1 MRALRSVFRRKVRA
15 FLTIF
20 GIAIGVFALIV
31 MGAMAEKL
39 TLLVDGG
46 TEYYVDKVLV
56 SESDL
61 ISLAPS
67 PMSADKVKEIEKVKG
82 VAKAQAELQLMLD
95 EDMGA
100 VQMGPPASIV
110 GTDLRGQKYE
120 TFAVTFAGGR
130 DLKKSDRKKVVVGSD
145 LVKKLDAKIG
155 KNVKIRG
162 KKFEVVGILEKT
174 LTVPDTT
181 VIMPL
186 YDAQRLHYKELPEM
200 IRNEVDVDDLS
211 TGIMAFVKDGFNPDK
226 VAKTIEK
233 EVKGVKGFGPKA
245 FNDQIGSAVAIFTSI
260 IFLIGMISLLVGGL
274 SVINTMTMSISER
287 TREIG
292 IRKAIGA
299 SSWEIVR
306 QFLVESG
313 IIGLIGGLIGLGL
326 GWVFTALA
334 NSAGNESGTALFLV
348 TSRLAIGSVSFA
360 LLLGIIGGFFPS
372 WRAARMDPVAA
383 LRYE

>member
-1 MRALRSVFRRKVRA
+1 MRALRSVFRRKLRA

-46 TEYYVDKVLV
+46 AEYYKDKVIV

-61 ISLAPS
+61 VSLSPS
-67 PMSADKVKEIEKVKG
+67 PMSIDRISEVEAVKG
-82 VAKAQAELQLMLD
+82 VAKAQGELQMRLD
-95 EDMGA
+95 DEMGA

-110 GTDLRGQKYE
+110 GTDLRGQGFESFK
-120 TFAVTFAGGR
+120 VTFAEGR

-145 LVKKLDAKIG
+145 LVNKLDAEVG
-155 KNVKIRG
+155 KDIKIRG
-162 KKFEVVGILEKT
+162 QSFEVIGILEKT
-174 LTVPDTT
+174 LTGPDTI
-181 VIMPL
+181 VVMSL
-186 YDAQRLHYKELPEM
+186 YDAQRLHLKDLPPM
-200 IRNEVDVDDLS
+200 IRDKVDVDKLATSIVAYMKPGYD
-211 TGIMAFVKDGFNPDK
+211 PDK
-226 VAKTIEK
+226 VAKVIER
-233 EVKGVKGFGPKA
+233 EVENANGFGPKA
-245 FNDQIGSAVAIFTSI
+245 FNDQIGNAVSIFTSI

-299 SSWEIVR
+299 SSGAIVR
-306 QFLVESG
+306 QFLAESG
-313 IIGLIGGLIGLGL
+313 AIGLIGGLIGLGL
-326 GWVFTALA
+326 GWGFAAAA

-348 TSRLAIGSVSFA
+348 TSRLAIGSVAFA
-360 LLLGIIGGFFPS
+360 LLLGVIGGLFPS